1 MFQRMIDDFKVSTGI
16 AVRQTSLAAI
26 AAFALFI
33 TTAFLCAAAFV
44 VVLDRY
50 GLVQACLAGAGL
62 FFIVTLIA
70 AASYMVRKRQIE
82 ARAALRAKAAA
93 QSTAHSL
100 LADPMLLASGLQL
113 VRAIGIKRLVPILAV
128 AGLAL
133 GIMASRGQANDE
145 APAEPAE

>member
-26 AAFALFI
+26 AAFALFM

-62 FFIVTLIA
+62 FFVVTLIA
-70 AASYMVRKRQIE
+70 AGSYMVRKRQIE

-93 QSTAHSL
+93 QSTAHRL

-133 GIMASRGQANDE
+133 GIMASRGQAGDE
-145 APAEPAE
+145 APGEPAE